1 MTKGKFIAVILI
13 FLMIWGVLAG
23 CSHWKYHATLYD
35 AAGAW
40 IKEDFQKENIVHL
53 EGGSTYPKN
62 RVFIVNT
69 QVDYDQIFIPD
80 AAELSVDF
88 DTQMLIVYTFT
99 DTNRRNKQIVGMNLN
114 DSVLKITYQKEKPIK
129 EYFVPVGDTCNPY
142 QQWFV
147 VKMDK
152 LPVDSVVFE
161 KK

>member
-1 MTKGKFIAVILI
+1 MAKGRFVAIILV
-13 FLMIWGVLAG
+13 FLMIFGVLAG

-35 AAGAW
+35 AAGEW
-40 IKEDFQKENIVHL
+40 INEDFQKENILRFH
-53 EGGSTYPKN
+53 GGSAYPKN

-69 QVDYDQIFIPD
+69 QADYDQIFVPD
-80 AAELSVDF
+80 AEGLSVDF

-99 DTNRRNKQIVGMNLN
+99 DENRRNKQIVGMNLN
-114 DSVLKITYQKEKPIK
+114 DGVLKITYKKEKPIK

-152 LPVDSVVFE
+152 LAVDSVVFE
-161 KK
+161 EK